1 MIFELL
7 YLGMLLLHAAIW
19 FVRVLVQLHVAV
31 IVVALP
37 AGLLVK
43 AGVVH
48 DVDAFAL
55 VSCAWAVVLLCAWN
69 AAVAAHRR
77 AHAARWASRPEP
89 GRTRGAPARVLRS

>member
-55 VSCAWAVVLLCAWN
+55 VSCAWAVVLLCAWT
-69 AAVAAHRR
+69 AAAAARGRSPGTGVASGTRR
-77 AHAARWASRPEP
+77 ASRSPS
-89 GRTRGAPARVLRS
+89 A